1 MPYIP
6 FTDEQK
12 VLANSVNLEEFLRM
26 RGEKLERVGREHKL
40 IYYDSSGKHDSITLR
55 GSTWFDHKNQ
65 VGGGA
70 IKFMQEFYDITVAG
84 VKRSLPVV
92 PINENMSIA
101 GFVIFGDTDVVEPC
115 ARALAEKL
123 PPETEVLVTAEAK
136 SIPLIYEMAKVMK
149 MPRYVIARKSVKG
162 YMRNPIITTVNSI
175 TNMGKEQILVVDEH
189 DAEFIKGKKVA
200 IIDDVISTGSSI
212 EAIEKLVKESGG
224 EVIARAAV
232 LAEGDA
238 ADRTDIIYLEKIPL
252 FFHNKK

>member
-1 MPYIP
+1 MGRVAFCPIYEKKEHSHAGI
-6 FTDEQK
+6 
-12 VLANSVNLEEFLRM
+12 LRHYS
-26 RGEKLERVGREHKL
+26 GR
-40 IYYDSSGKHDSITLR
+40 R
-55 GSTWFDHKNQ
+55 
-65 VGGGA
+65 
-70 IKFMQEFYDITVAG
+70 
-84 VKRSLPVV
+84 PVV

-115 ARALAEKL
+115 ARALAAKL
-123 PPETEVLVTAEAK
+123 PKETEVLVTAEAK
-136 SIPLIYEMAKVMK
+136 SIPLIYELAKVMK

-175 TNMGKEQILVVDEH
+175 TNMGREQILVVDEH

-212 EAIEKLVKESGG
+212 EAIEKLVRESGG

-238 ADRTDIIYLEKIPL
+238 ADRSDIIYLEKIPL
-252 FFHNKK
+252 FFHDKK